1 MSRLLNQFGR
11 WLIAFVLALG
21 GLAFRAGAEPARTTG
36 SPRAIWVAARSYPGR
51 PGHCLPEYR
60 RRRALASRKQRAAPG
75 RTWRRPPG
83 CRPFGTTDRLRA
95 DRATEPLQDGGR
107 RAELAEEGRRAVR
120 GDCARPDPPA
130 GRLPLWARGA
140 PVAGRRREL
149 AEPTGSILPG
159 NGALWQRLLVRSDQ
173 SPLTDVLRRRWQLD
187 AEHRRGQKLEPR

>member
-120 GDCARPDPPA
+120 GDGVDPTRPQVVYLF
-130 GRLPLWARGA
+130 GR
-140 PVAGRRREL
+140 E
-149 AEPTGSILPG
+149 
-159 NGALWQRLLVRSDQ
+159 
-173 SPLTDVLRRRWQLD
+173 VLRSPDGGENWQNLRARYCPGTGRCWIRSIPGPSTGEPAASTRRPT
-187 AEHRRGQKLEPR
+187 AGAAGSR